1 MIENKQDD
9 FKQDE
14 DNRKLVLVGVKYS
27 NFNKKLELL
36 HSKDIEILEKFGINH
51 EIEDEIC
58 FSCGA
63 EKLNFFYSKNTNERT
78 LAEEKRG
85 YLKCKCFSCN
95 FSGDII
101 DIARVVEPSLKFK
114 KTGEI
119 VNFLLSKEFLERPNK
134 IDVNRQYTTIKKVRK
149 KQKNEKKI
157 LTYYNIINTF
167 IVNFKLHKT
176 EEIENYLY
184 SRGFIK
190 EDLKLMN
197 GYLGLEEWGEYR
209 NIIFPCSDY
218 SFIRRLIKDY
228 YAKEDIEKKK
238 KVRYI
243 NSYNLEKTTHHCYL
257 LEMLRSRRI
266 IENSFYNIYVCEG
279 VFDTLTVRVA
289 LKNKCLAFST
299 GGAVSTQN
307 LIATRIK
314 EVAEEVFRKT
324 SKKLN
329 IILLFDNDNAGEKGQ
344 EKLYNLI
351 KDCDYI
357 NVYKNF
363 VPMLLKSYKDIN
375 EAFTKDRETFITNLE
390 IIDKNLR
397 GTII

>member
-9 FKQDE
+9 FKQD
-14 DNRKLVLVGVKYS
+14 NRKLVGVKYN

-58 FSCGA
+58 FVCGA
-63 EKLNFFYSKNTNERT
+63 EKLNFFYSKNINERT
-78 LAEEKRG
+78 QAEEKRG
-85 YLKCKCFSCN
+85 YLKCKCFNCD

-134 IDVNRQYTTIKKVRK
+134 IDVNRQYSTIKKVRK

-167 IVNFKLHKT
+167 IVNFKLHRT

-190 EDLKLMN
+190 EDFKLMN

-228 YAKEDIEKKK
+228 YAKEDTEKKK

-257 LEMLRSRRI
+257 LEMIRSRRI
-266 IENSFYNIYVCEG
+266 IENGFYNIYVCEG

-289 LKNKCLAFST
+289 LQNKCLSFSS
-299 GGAVSTQN
+299 GGATSTQD
-307 LIATRIK
+307 LIANRIK

-324 SKKLN
+324 NKKIN
-329 IILLFDNDNAGEKGQ
+329 IVLLFDNDNAGEKGQ

-351 KDCDYI
+351 KNCEYI

-363 VPMLLKSYKDIN
+363 VPMLLKDYKDIN
-375 EAFTKDRETFITNLE
+375 EAFTKDREIFITNLK
-390 IIDKNLR
+390 IIDKNL
-397 GTII
+397 

>member
-9 FKQDE
+9 FKQD
-14 DNRKLVLVGVKYS
+14 NRKLVGVKYT

-63 EKLNFFYSKNTNERT
+63 EKLNFFYSKNVNERT

-85 YLKCKCFSCN
+85 YLKCKCFNCN
-95 FSGDII
+95 FTGDVI
-101 DIARVVEPSLKFK
+101 DIARVVEPSLKLK

-134 IDVNRQYTTIKKVRK
+134 IDVNRQYSTIKKVRK

-167 IVNFKLHKT
+167 IVNFKLHRT

-190 EDLKLMN
+190 EDFKLMN
-197 GYLGLEEWGEYR
+197 GYVGLEEWGEYR

-228 YAKEDIEKKK
+228 YAKEDTEKKK

-257 LEMLRSRRI
+257 LEMIRSRRI
-266 IENSFYNIYVCEG
+266 IENNFFNIYVCEG

-289 LKNKCLAFST
+289 LQNKCLTFSS
-299 GGAVSTQN
+299 GGATSTQD
-307 LIATRIK
+307 LIANRIK

-329 IILLFDNDNAGEKGQ
+329 IILLFDNDQVGEKGQ

-351 KDCDYI
+351 KDCEYI

-363 VPMLLKSYKDIN
+363 VPLLLKNSKDIN
-375 EAFTKDRETFITNLE
+375 EAFTKDRETFITNLQ

-397 GTII
+397 GTNI

>member
-1 MIENKQDD
+1 MIENNQND
-9 FKQDE
+9 FRQDE
-14 DNRKLVLVGVKYS
+14 DNRKLVGVKYT

-63 EKLNFFYSKNTNERT
+63 EKLNFFYSKNINERT
-78 LAEEKRG
+78 QAEEKRG
-85 YLKCKCFSCN
+85 YLKCKCFNCD

-134 IDVNRQYTTIKKVRK
+134 IDVNRQYSTIKKVRK

-167 IVNFKLHKT
+167 IVNFKLHRT

-184 SRGFIK
+184 SRGFTD
-190 EDLKLMN
+190 EDINYMK
-197 GYLGLEEWGEYR
+197 GYVGLEEWGEYR
-209 NIIFPCSDY
+209 NIIFPCSNY

-228 YAKEDIEKKK
+228 YAKEDTEKKK

-299 GGAVSTQN
+299 GGAVSTQD
-307 LIATRIK
+307 LIANRIK

-324 SKKLN
+324 NKKLN
-329 IILLFDNDNAGEKGQ
+329 IVLLFDNDKAGEKGQ

-363 VPMLLKSYKDIN
+363 VPMLLKNYKDIN
-375 EAFTKDRETFITNLE
+375 EAFTKEREIFITNLK
-390 IIDKNLR
+390 IIDKNL
-397 GTII
+397 

>member
-9 FKQDE
+9 FKQD
-14 DNRKLVLVGVKYS
+14 NRKLVGVKYN

-58 FSCGA
+58 FVCGA
-63 EKLNFFYSKNTNERT
+63 EKLNFFYTKNINERT
-78 LAEEKRG
+78 QAEEKRG
-85 YLKCKCFSCN
+85 YLKCKCFNCD

-149 KQKNEKKI
+149 KQKNEKKLI
-157 LTYYNIINTF
+157 TYYNIINTF
-167 IVNFKLHKT
+167 IVNFKLHRT
-176 EEIENYLY
+176 EEINQYLY
-184 SRGFIK
+184 SRGFTD
-190 EDLKLMN
+190 EDINYMK
-197 GYLGLEEWGEYR
+197 GYVGLEEWGEYR

-243 NSYNLEKTTHHCYL
+243 NSYNLEKTSHHCYL
-257 LEMLRSRRI
+257 LEMIRSRRI
-266 IENSFYNIYVCEG
+266 IENNFFNIYVCEG

-289 LKNKCLAFST
+289 LQNKCLSFSS
-299 GGAVSTQN
+299 GGATSTQN

-324 SKKLN
+324 NKKLN
-329 IILLFDNDNAGEKGQ
+329 IILMFDNDNAGEKGQ
-344 EKLYNLI
+344 EKLYNLL
-351 KDCDYI
+351 KDCEYI

-363 VPMLLKSYKDIN
+363 VPMLLKNYKDIN
-375 EAFTKDRETFITNLE
+375 EAFTKDRETFITNLQ

>member
-1 MIENKQDD
+1 MIENKQNDY
-9 FKQDE
+9 KQ
-14 DNRKLVLVGVKYS
+14 NTKFVGVKYN

-58 FSCGA
+58 FVCGA

-78 LAEEKRG
+78 LGEEKRG

-95 FSGDII
+95 FNGDVI

-119 VNFLLSKEFLERPNK
+119 VNFLLSKEFLERPSK
-134 IDVNRQYTTIKKVRK
+134 IDTNREYTSIKKVRK
-149 KQKNEKKI
+149 KEKNEKKLI
-157 LTYYNIINTF
+157 TYYNVINTF
-167 IVNFKLHKT
+167 IVNFKFHRT
-176 EEIENYLY
+176 EEINQYLY
-184 SRGFIK
+184 SRGFID
-190 EDLKLMN
+190 EDIKYMK
-197 GYLGLEEWGEYR
+197 GYVGLEEWGEYR

-257 LEMLRSRRI
+257 LEMIRSRRI
-266 IENSFYNIYVCEG
+266 IENNFFNIYVCEG

-289 LKNKCLAFST
+289 LQNKCLTFSS
-299 GGAVSTQN
+299 GGATSTQD
-307 LIATRIK
+307 LIANRIK

-329 IILLFDNDNAGEKGQ
+329 IILLFDNDQVGEKGQ

-351 KDCDYI
+351 KDCEYI

-363 VPMLLKSYKDIN
+363 VPLLLKNSKDIN
-375 EAFTKDRETFITNLE
+375 EAFTKDRETFITNLQ

>member
-1 MIENKQDD
+1 MIENKQND

-14 DNRKLVLVGVKYS
+14 DNRKMVGVKYT

-36 HSKDIEILEKFGINH
+36 HQKDIEILEKFGINH
-51 EIEDEIC
+51 EIENEIC

-85 YLKCKCFSCN
+85 YLKCKCFNCN
-95 FSGDII
+95 FTGDVI

-119 VNFLLSKEFLERPNK
+119 VDFLLSKEFLERPNK

-167 IVNFKLHKT
+167 IVNFKLHRT

-190 EDLKLMN
+190 EDFKLMN
-197 GYLGLEEWGEYR
+197 GYVGLEEWGEYR

-228 YAKEDIEKKK
+228 YAKEDKEKKK
-238 KVRYI
+238 KVR
-243 NSYNLEKTTHHCYL
+243 
-257 LEMLRSRRI
+257 
-266 IENSFYNIYVCEG
+266 
-279 VFDTLTVRVA
+279 
-289 LKNKCLAFST
+289 
-299 GGAVSTQN
+299 
-307 LIATRIK
+307 
-314 EVAEEVFRKT
+314 
-324 SKKLN
+324 
-329 IILLFDNDNAGEKGQ
+329 
-344 EKLYNLI
+344 
-351 KDCDYI
+351 
-357 NVYKNF
+357 
-363 VPMLLKSYKDIN
+363 
-375 EAFTKDRETFITNLE
+375 
-390 IIDKNLR
+390 
-397 GTII
+397 

>member
-9 FKQDE
+9 YKQDN
-14 DNRKLVLVGVKYS
+14 DNRRLVGVKYT

-58 FSCGA
+58 FVCGA

-85 YLKCKCFSCN
+85 YLKCKCFNCN
-95 FSGDII
+95 FTGDVI
-101 DIARVVEPSLKFK
+101 DIARKLDPFLKDK
-114 KTGEI
+114 RNGEI
-119 VNFLLSKEFLERPNK
+119 IDFLLSKEFLERPNK

-167 IVNFKLHKT
+167 IVNFKLHRT

-190 EDLKLMN
+190 EDFKLMN
-197 GYLGLEEWGEYR
+197 GYVGLEEWGEYR

-257 LEMLRSRRI
+257 LEMIRSRRI
-266 IENSFYNIYVCEG
+266 IENGFYNIYVCEG

-289 LKNKCLAFST
+289 LQNKSLAFST

-307 LIATRIK
+307 LIANRIK
-314 EVAEEVFRKT
+314 EVAEEVFGKS

-351 KDCDYI
+351 KDCEYI

-363 VPMLLKSYKDIN
+363 VPLLLKNNKDIN
-375 EAFTKDRETFITNLE
+375 EAFTKDRETFTTNLE

-397 GTII
+397 GTIT

>member
-9 FKQDE
+9 YKQDN
-14 DNRKLVLVGVKYS
+14 DNRKLVGVKYT

-51 EIEDEIC
+51 EIENEIC

-85 YLKCKCFSCN
+85 YLKCKCFNCN
-95 FSGDII
+95 FTGDVI

-119 VNFLLSKEFLERPNK
+119 VDFLLSKEFLERPNK

-167 IVNFKLHKT
+167 IVNFKLHRT

-190 EDLKLMN
+190 EDFKLMN
-197 GYLGLEEWGEYR
+197 GYVGLEEWGEYR

-289 LKNKCLAFST
+289 LQNKSLAFST
-299 GGAVSTQN
+299 GGAVSTQD
-307 LIATRIK
+307 LIANKIK
-314 EVAEEVFRKT
+314 EVAKEVYTKT
-324 SKKLN
+324 NKKLN

-351 KDCDYI
+351 KGYEYI

-363 VPMLLKSYKDIN
+363 VPLLLKECKDIN

>member
-9 FKQDE
+9 YKQD
-14 DNRKLVLVGVKYS
+14 KTKFVGVKYN
-27 NFNKKLELL
+27 NFNKKLEEL
-36 HSKDIEILEKFGINH
+36 HSKDIEILERFGINH

-58 FSCGA
+58 FVCGA

-78 LAEEKRG
+78 LGEEKRG
-85 YLKCKCFSCN
+85 YLKCKCFNCN
-95 FSGDII
+95 FTGDII

-119 VNFLLSKEFLERPNK
+119 VDFLLSKEFLERPNK
-134 IDVNRQYTTIKKVRK
+134 IDTNREYTSIKKVRK
-149 KQKNEKKI
+149 KEKIDKKF
-157 LTYYNIINTF
+157 LTYYNVINTF
-167 IVNFKLHKT
+167 IVNFKLHRT

-184 SRGFIK
+184 SRGFTK
-190 EDLKLMN
+190 EDFKLMN
-197 GYLGLEEWGEYR
+197 GYIGLEEWGDYR

-228 YAKEDIEKKK
+228 YAKEDKEKKK
-238 KVRYI
+238 KIRYI

-257 LEMLRSRRI
+257 LEMIKSRRI
-266 IENSFYNIYVCEG
+266 IENNFFNIYICEG

-289 LKNKCLAFST
+289 LKNQCLAFSS

-307 LIATRIK
+307 LIANRIK
-314 EVAEEVFRKT
+314 EVAEEVFKKT
-324 SKKLN
+324 NKKFN
-329 IILLFDNDNAGEKGQ
+329 IILMFDNDNAGEKGQ
-344 EKLYNLI
+344 EKLYNLL
-351 KDCDYI
+351 KDCEYI

-363 VPMLLKSYKDIN
+363 VPMLLKECKDIN
-375 EAFTKDRETFITNLE
+375 EAFIKERETFITNLQ

>member
-1 MIENKQDD
+1 MEEKDSRRI
-9 FKQDE
+9 
-14 DNRKLVLVGVKYS
+14 VGVTYS
-27 NFNKKLELL
+27 SFNKKLEEL
-36 HSKDIEILEKFGINH
+36 HQKDIEILEKFGINH

-58 FSCGA
+58 FVCGA

-85 YLKCKCFSCN
+85 YLKCKCFNCN
-95 FSGDII
+95 FTGDVI

-119 VNFLLSKEFLERPNK
+119 VDFLLSKEFLNRSNK

-167 IVNFKLHKT
+167 IVNFKLHRT

-190 EDLKLMN
+190 EDFKLMN
-197 GYLGLEEWGEYR
+197 GYVGLEEWGEYR

-228 YAKEDIEKKK
+228 YAKEDTEKKK

-266 IENSFYNIYVCEG
+266 IENNFFNIYVCEG

-289 LKNKCLAFST
+289 LQNKCLTFST
-299 GGAVSTQN
+299 GGAVSTQD

-314 EVAEEVFRKT
+314 VVAEEVYRKT
-324 SKKLN
+324 NKKLN
-329 IILLFDNDNAGEKGQ
+329 IVLLFDNDQVGEKGQ
-344 EKLYNLI
+344 EKLYNLL
-351 KDCDYI
+351 KDCEYI

-363 VPMLLKSYKDIN
+363 VPMLLKNYKDIN
-375 EAFTKDRETFITNLE
+375 EAFTKEREIFITNLK
-390 IIDKNLR
+390 IIDKNL
-397 GTII
+397 

>member
-1 MIENKQDD
+1 MEEKDSRRI
-9 FKQDE
+9 
-14 DNRKLVLVGVKYS
+14 VGVTYS
-27 NFNKKLELL
+27 SFNKKLEEL
-36 HSKDIEILEKFGINH
+36 HQKDIEILEKFGINH

-58 FSCGA
+58 FVCGA
-63 EKLNFFYSKNTNERT
+63 EKLNFFYSKNINERT
-78 LAEEKRG
+78 QAEEKRG
-85 YLKCKCFSCN
+85 YLKCKCFNCN
-95 FSGDII
+95 FTGDVI
-101 DIARVVEPSLKFK
+101 DIARKLDPFLKDK
-114 KTGEI
+114 RNGEI
-119 VNFLLSKEFLERPNK
+119 IDFLLSKEFLERPNK

-167 IVNFKLHKT
+167 IVNFKLHRT

-190 EDLKLMN
+190 EDFKLMN
-197 GYLGLEEWGEYR
+197 GYVGLEEWGEYR

-257 LEMLRSRRI
+257 LEMIRSRRI
-266 IENSFYNIYVCEG
+266 IENGFYNIYVCEG

-289 LKNKCLAFST
+289 LQNKSLAFST

-307 LIATRIK
+307 LIANRIK
-314 EVAEEVFRKT
+314 EVAEEVFGKS

-351 KDCDYI
+351 KDCEYI

-363 VPMLLKSYKDIN
+363 VPLLLKNNKDIN

-397 GTII
+397 GTIT

>member
-9 FKQDE
+9 FKQD
-14 DNRKLVLVGVKYS
+14 NRKLVGVKYN

-58 FSCGA
+58 FVCGA
-63 EKLNFFYSKNTNERT
+63 EKLNFFYSKNINEKT
-78 LAEEKRG
+78 QAEEKRG
-85 YLKCKCFSCN
+85 YLKCKCFNCD

-149 KQKNEKKI
+149 KQKNEKKLI
-157 LTYYNIINTF
+157 TYYNIINTF
-167 IVNFKLHKT
+167 IVNFKLHRT
-176 EEIENYLY
+176 EEINQYLY
-184 SRGFIK
+184 SRGFTD
-190 EDLKLMN
+190 EDINYMK
-197 GYLGLEEWGEYR
+197 GYVGLEEWGEYR

-257 LEMLRSRRI
+257 LEMIRSRRI
-266 IENSFYNIYVCEG
+266 IENNFFNIYVCEG

-289 LKNKCLAFST
+289 LQNKCLSFSS
-299 GGAVSTQN
+299 GGATSTQN

-324 SKKLN
+324 NKKLN
-329 IILLFDNDNAGEKGQ
+329 IILMFDNDNAGEKGQ
-344 EKLYNLI
+344 EKLYNLL
-351 KDCDYI
+351 KDCEYI

-363 VPMLLKSYKDIN
+363 VPMLLKNYKDIN
-375 EAFTKDRETFITNLE
+375 EAFTKDRETFITNLQ

>member
-1 MIENKQDD
+1 MIENKQND

-14 DNRKLVLVGVKYS
+14 DNRKLVGVKYT

-36 HSKDIEILEKFGINH
+36 HSKDVEILEKFGINH
-51 EIEDEIC
+51 EIENEIC

-78 LAEEKRG
+78 QAEEKRG
-85 YLKCKCFSCN
+85 YLKCKCFNCD

-134 IDVNRQYTTIKKVRK
+134 IDLNRQYTTIKKVRK

-167 IVNFKLHKT
+167 IVNFKLHRT

-190 EDLKLMN
+190 EDFKLMN

-257 LEMLRSRRI
+257 LEMIRSRRI
-266 IENSFYNIYVCEG
+266 IENNFFNIYVCEG

-289 LKNKCLAFST
+289 LQNKCLTFSS
-299 GGAVSTQN
+299 GGATSTQD
-307 LIATRIK
+307 LIANRIK

-329 IILLFDNDNAGEKGQ
+329 IILLFDNDQVGEKGQ

-351 KDCDYI
+351 KDCEYI

-363 VPMLLKSYKDIN
+363 VPLLLKNSKDIN
-375 EAFTKDRETFITNLE
+375 EAFTKDRETFITNLQ

>member
-1 MIENKQDD
+1 MIENKQND
-9 FKQDE
+9 FKQNE
-14 DNRKLVLVGVKYS
+14 DNRKLVGVRYT

-36 HSKDIEILEKFGINH
+36 HQKDIEILEKFGINH
-51 EIEDEIC
+51 EIENEIC

-63 EKLNFFYSKNTNERT
+63 EKLNFFYSKNIDERT

-85 YLKCKCFSCN
+85 YLKCKCFNCN
-95 FSGDII
+95 FTGDVI
-101 DIARVVEPSLKFK
+101 DIARVVEPSLKLK

-167 IVNFKLHKT
+167 IVNFKLHRT

-190 EDLKLMN
+190 EDFKLMN
-197 GYLGLEEWGEYR
+197 GYVGLEEWGEYR

-257 LEMLRSRRI
+257 LEMIRSRRI
-266 IENSFYNIYVCEG
+266 IENNFFNIYVCEG

-289 LKNKCLAFST
+289 LQNKCLTFSS
-299 GGAVSTQN
+299 GGATSTQD
-307 LIATRIK
+307 LIANRIK

-329 IILLFDNDNAGEKGQ
+329 IILLFDNDQVGEKGQ

-351 KDCDYI
+351 KDCEYI

-363 VPMLLKSYKDIN
+363 VPLLLKNSKDIN
-375 EAFTKDRETFITNLE
+375 EAFTKDRETFITNLQ

>member
-1 MIENKQDD
+1 MIENKQND
-9 FKQDE
+9 FKQNE
-14 DNRKLVLVGVKYS
+14 DNRKLVGVRYT

-36 HSKDIEILEKFGINH
+36 HQKDIEILEKFGINH

-63 EKLNFFYSKNTNERT
+63 EKLNFFYSKNVNERT

-85 YLKCKCFSCN
+85 YLKCKCFNCN
-95 FSGDII
+95 FTGDVI
-101 DIARVVEPSLKFK
+101 DIARVVEPSLKLK

-167 IVNFKLHKT
+167 IVNFKLHRT

-190 EDLKLMN
+190 EDFKLMN
-197 GYLGLEEWGEYR
+197 GYVGLEEWGEYR

-257 LEMLRSRRI
+257 LEMIRSRRI
-266 IENSFYNIYVCEG
+266 IENNFFNIYVCEG

-289 LKNKCLAFST
+289 LQNKCLTFSS
-299 GGAVSTQN
+299 GGATSTQD
-307 LIATRIK
+307 LIANRIK

-329 IILLFDNDNAGEKGQ
+329 IILLFDNDQVGEKGQ

-351 KDCDYI
+351 KDCEYI

-363 VPMLLKSYKDIN
+363 VPLLLKNSKDIN
-375 EAFTKDRETFITNLE
+375 EAFTKDRETFITNLQ

>member
-9 FKQDE
+9 FKQD
-14 DNRKLVLVGVKYS
+14 NRKLVGVKYS

-36 HSKDIEILEKFGINH
+36 HQKDIEILEKFGINH
-51 EIEDEIC
+51 EIENEIC

-85 YLKCKCFSCN
+85 YLKCKCFNCN
-95 FSGDII
+95 FTGDVI

-119 VNFLLSKEFLERPNK
+119 VDFLLSKEFLERPNK

-167 IVNFKLHKT
+167 IVNFKLHRT

-190 EDLKLMN
+190 EDFKLMN
-197 GYLGLEEWGEYR
+197 GYVGLEEWGEYR

-228 YAKEDIEKKK
+228 YAKEDTEKKK

-257 LEMLRSRRI
+257 LEMIRSRRI
-266 IENSFYNIYVCEG
+266 IENGFYNIYVCEG

-289 LKNKCLAFST
+289 LQNKCLVFST

-307 LIATRIK
+307 LIANRIK
-314 EVAEEVFRKT
+314 EVAEEVFGKS

-351 KDCDYI
+351 KDCEYI

-363 VPMLLKSYKDIN
+363 VPLLLKNNKDIN

>member
-9 FKQDE
+9 YKQDN
-14 DNRKLVLVGVKYS
+14 DNRKLVGVKYS

-58 FSCGA
+58 FVCGA
-63 EKLNFFYSKNTNERT
+63 EKLNFFYSKNTNEKT

-85 YLKCKCFSCN
+85 YLKCKCFNCN
-95 FSGDII
+95 FNGDVI
-101 DIARVVEPSLKFK
+101 DIARKLDPFLKNK
-114 KTGEI
+114 RNGEI
-119 VNFLLSKEFLERPNK
+119 IDFLLSKEFLERPNK

-167 IVNFKLHKT
+167 IVNFKLHRT
-176 EEIENYLY
+176 EEINQYLY
-184 SRGFIK
+184 SRGFTDEDIK
-190 EDLKLMN
+190 YMK
-197 GYLGLEEWGEYR
+197 GYVGLEEWGEYR

-228 YAKEDIEKKK
+228 YAKEDKEKKK

-257 LEMLRSRRI
+257 LEMIRSRRI
-266 IENSFYNIYVCEG
+266 IENGFYNIYVCEG

-289 LKNKCLAFST
+289 LQNRCLAFSS
-299 GGAVSTQN
+299 GGATSTQD
-307 LIATRIK
+307 LIANRIK
-314 EVAEEVFRKT
+314 EVAKEVYIKT
-324 SKKLN
+324 NKKLN
-329 IILLFDNDNAGEKGQ
+329 IILLFDNDQIGEKGQ

-351 KDCDYI
+351 KNCEYI

-363 VPMLLKSYKDIN
+363 VPLLLKECKDIN

>member
-1 MIENKQDD
+1 MIENKQND

-14 DNRKLVLVGVKYS
+14 DNRKMVGVKYT

-51 EIEDEIC
+51 EIENEIC
-58 FSCGA
+58 FNCGA
-63 EKLNFFYSKNTNERT
+63 EKLNFFYSKNVNERT

-85 YLKCKCFSCN
+85 YLKCKCFNCN
-95 FSGDII
+95 FTGDVI
-101 DIARVVEPSLKFK
+101 DIARKLDPFLKNK
-114 KTGEI
+114 RNGEI
-119 VNFLLSKEFLERPNK
+119 IDFLLSKEFLNRPNK

-167 IVNFKLHKT
+167 IVNFKLHRT
-176 EEIENYLY
+176 EEINQYLY
-184 SRGFIK
+184 SRGFTD
-190 EDLKLMN
+190 EDINYMK
-197 GYLGLEEWGEYR
+197 GYVGLEEWGEYR

-257 LEMLRSRRI
+257 LEMIRSRRI
-266 IENSFYNIYVCEG
+266 IENNFFNIYVCEG

-289 LKNKCLAFST
+289 LNNQCLAFSS
-299 GGAVSTQN
+299 GGATSTQD
-307 LIATRIK
+307 LIANRIK

-324 SKKLN
+324 NKKLN
-329 IILLFDNDNAGEKGQ
+329 IVLLFDNDNAGEKGQ

-351 KDCDYI
+351 KDYEYI

-363 VPMLLKSYKDIN
+363 VPLLLKSSKDIN
-375 EAFTKDRETFITNLE
+375 EAFTKDRNEFILNLQ

-397 GTII
+397 GTNI

>member
-1 MIENKQDD
+1 LIENKQDD
-9 FKQDE
+9 YKQDN
-14 DNRKLVLVGVKYS
+14 DNRKLVGVKYT

-58 FSCGA
+58 FVCGA
-63 EKLNFFYSKNTNERT
+63 EKLNFFYSKNVNERT
-78 LAEEKRG
+78 QAEEKRG
-85 YLKCKCFSCN
+85 YLKCKCFNCN
-95 FSGDII
+95 FNGDVI
-101 DIARVVEPSLKFK
+101 DIARKLDPFLKNK
-114 KTGEI
+114 RNGEI
-119 VNFLLSKEFLERPNK
+119 IDFLLSKEFLERPNK
-134 IDVNRQYTTIKKVRK
+134 IDNNRQYSTIKKVRK

-157 LTYYNIINTF
+157 LTYYNVINTF
-167 IVNFKLHKT
+167 IVNFKFHRT

-190 EDLKLMN
+190 EDFKLMN
-197 GYLGLEEWGEYR
+197 GYVGLEEWGEYR

-228 YAKEDIEKKK
+228 YAKEDTEKKK

-257 LEMLRSRRI
+257 LEMIRSRRI
-266 IENSFYNIYVCEG
+266 IENNFFNIYVCEG

-289 LKNKCLAFST
+289 LQNKCLTFSS
-299 GGAVSTQN
+299 GGATSTQD
-307 LIATRIK
+307 LIANRIK

-329 IILLFDNDNAGEKGQ
+329 IILLFDNDQVGEKGQ

-351 KDCDYI
+351 KDCEYI

-363 VPMLLKSYKDIN
+363 VPLLLKNSKDIN
-375 EAFTKDRETFITNLE
+375 EAFTKDRETFITNLQ

-397 GTII
+397 GTNI

>member
-9 FKQDE
+9 YKQDN
-14 DNRKLVLVGVKYS
+14 DNRKLVGVKYT

-58 FSCGA
+58 FVCGA
-63 EKLNFFYSKNTNERT
+63 EKLNFFYSKNVNERT
-78 LAEEKRG
+78 QAEEKRG
-85 YLKCKCFSCN
+85 YLKCKCFNCN
-95 FSGDII
+95 FNGDVI
-101 DIARVVEPSLKFK
+101 DIARKLDPFLKNK
-114 KTGEI
+114 RNGEI
-119 VNFLLSKEFLERPNK
+119 IDFLLSKEFLERPNK
-134 IDVNRQYTTIKKVRK
+134 IDNNRQYSTIKKVRK

-157 LTYYNIINTF
+157 LTYYNVINTF
-167 IVNFKLHKT
+167 IVNFKLHRT

-190 EDLKLMN
+190 EDFKLMN
-197 GYLGLEEWGEYR
+197 GYVGLEEWGEYR

-257 LEMLRSRRI
+257 LEMIRSRRI
-266 IENSFYNIYVCEG
+266 IENNFFNIYVCEG

-289 LKNKCLAFST
+289 LQNKCLTFSS
-299 GGAVSTQN
+299 GGATSTQD
-307 LIATRIK
+307 LIANRIK

-329 IILLFDNDNAGEKGQ
+329 IILLFDNDQVGEKGQ

-351 KDCDYI
+351 KDCEYI

-363 VPMLLKSYKDIN
+363 VPLLLKNSKDIN
-375 EAFTKDRETFITNLE
+375 EAFTKDRETFITNLQ

>member
-9 FKQDE
+9 YKQD
-14 DNRKLVLVGVKYS
+14 KTKFVGVKYN
-27 NFNKKLELL
+27 NFNKKLEEL

-58 FSCGA
+58 FVCGT

-78 LAEEKRG
+78 LGEEKRG

-134 IDVNRQYTTIKKVRK
+134 IDTNREYTSIKKVRK
-149 KQKNEKKI
+149 KEKNEKKLI
-157 LTYYNIINTF
+157 TYYNIINTF
-167 IVNFKLHKT
+167 IVNFKLHRT

-190 EDLKLMN
+190 EDFNLMN
-197 GYLGLEEWGEYR
+197 GYIGLEEWGDYR

-228 YAKEDIEKKK
+228 YAKEDKEKKK
-238 KVRYI
+238 KIRYI

-257 LEMLRSRRI
+257 LEMIKSRRI
-266 IENSFYNIYVCEG
+266 IENGFYNIYVCEG

-289 LKNKCLAFST
+289 LKNQCLAFSS

-314 EVAEEVFRKT
+314 EVSEEVFRKT
-324 SKKLN
+324 NKKLN

-344 EKLYNLI
+344 DKLYNLI
-351 KDCDYI
+351 KDCEYI

-363 VPMLLKSYKDIN
+363 VPMLLKECKDIN
-375 EAFTKDRETFITNLE
+375 EAFIKDRETFITNLE

>member
-1 MIENKQDD
+1 MIEN
-9 FKQDE
+9 KQDE
-14 DNRKLVLVGVKYS
+14 DNRKLVGVKYT

-36 HSKDIEILEKFGINH
+36 HQKDIEILEKFGINH

-58 FSCGA
+58 FNCGA
-63 EKLNFFYSKNTNERT
+63 EKLNFFYSKNVNERT
-78 LAEEKRG
+78 QAEEKRG
-85 YLKCKCFSCN
+85 YLKCKCFNCN
-95 FSGDII
+95 FTGDVI
-101 DIARVVEPSLKFK
+101 DIARKLDPFLKNK
-114 KTGEI
+114 RNGEI
-119 VNFLLSKEFLERPNK
+119 IDFLLSKEFLERPNK

-167 IVNFKLHKT
+167 IVNFKLHRT
-176 EEIENYLY
+176 EEINQYLY
-184 SRGFIK
+184 SRGFTDEDIK
-190 EDLKLMN
+190 YMK
-197 GYLGLEEWGEYR
+197 GYVGLEEWGEYR

-228 YAKEDIEKKK
+228 YAKEDTEKKK

-257 LEMLRSRRI
+257 LEMIRSRRI
-266 IENSFYNIYVCEG
+266 IENGFYNIYVCEG

-289 LKNKCLAFST
+289 LQNKSLAFST
-299 GGAVSTQN
+299 GGAVSTQD
-307 LIATRIK
+307 LIANRIK

-324 SKKLN
+324 NKKLN
-329 IILLFDNDNAGEKGQ
+329 IVLLFDNDQVGEKGQ

-351 KDCDYI
+351 KDCEYI

-363 VPMLLKSYKDIN
+363 VSMLLKEYKDIN
-375 EAFTKDRETFITNLE
+375 EAFTKDREIFITNLK
-390 IIDKNLR
+390 IIDKNL
-397 GTII
+397 

>member
-9 FKQDE
+9 FKQD
-14 DNRKLVLVGVKYS
+14 NRKLVGVKYS

-85 YLKCKCFSCN
+85 YLKCKCFSCD

-101 DIARVVEPSLKFK
+101 DIARVVEPSLKYK

-167 IVNFKLHKT
+167 IVNFKFHRT
-176 EEIENYLY
+176 EEINQYLY
-184 SRGFIK
+184 SRGFID
-190 EDLKLMN
+190 EDIKYMK
-197 GYLGLEEWGEYR
+197 GYVGLEEWGEYR

-228 YAKEDIEKKK
+228 YAKDDTEKKK
-238 KVRYI
+238 KIRYI
-243 NSYNLEKTTHHCYL
+243 NSYNLERTTHHCYL
-257 LEMLRSRRI
+257 LEMIRSRRI
-266 IENSFYNIYVCEG
+266 IENGFYNIYVCEG

-289 LKNKCLAFST
+289 LQNKCLSFSS
-299 GGAVSTQN
+299 GGAVSTQD
-307 LIATRIK
+307 LIANRIK
-314 EVAEEVFRKT
+314 EIAEEVFRKS

-375 EAFTKDRETFITNLE
+375 EAFKKDRETFIINLQ

>member
-9 FKQDE
+9 YKQDN
-14 DNRKLVLVGVKYS
+14 DNRKLVGVKYT

-58 FSCGA
+58 FNCGA
-63 EKLNFFYSKNTNERT
+63 EKLNFFYSKNINERT
-78 LAEEKRG
+78 QAEEKRG
-85 YLKCKCFSCN
+85 YLKCKCFNCD

-167 IVNFKLHKT
+167 IVNFKLHRT
-176 EEIENYLY
+176 EEINQYLY
-184 SRGFIK
+184 SRGFTD
-190 EDLKLMN
+190 EDINYMK
-197 GYLGLEEWGEYR
+197 GYVGLEEWGEYR

-257 LEMLRSRRI
+257 LEMIRSRRI

-289 LKNKCLAFST
+289 LQNKCLTFSS
-299 GGAVSTQN
+299 GGATSTQN

-324 SKKLN
+324 NKKLN

-351 KDCDYI
+351 KGYEYI

-363 VPMLLKSYKDIN
+363 VPLLLKNSKDIN
-375 EAFTKDRETFITNLE
+375 EAFTKDRETFITNLQ

>member
-9 FKQDE
+9 YKQDN
-14 DNRKLVLVGVKYS
+14 DNRKLVGVKYT

-58 FSCGA
+58 FVCGA
-63 EKLNFFYSKNTNERT
+63 EKLNFFYSKNVNERT
-78 LAEEKRG
+78 QAEEKRG
-85 YLKCKCFSCN
+85 YLKCKCFNCN
-95 FSGDII
+95 FNGDVI
-101 DIARVVEPSLKFK
+101 DIARKLDPFLKNK
-114 KTGEI
+114 RNGEI
-119 VNFLLSKEFLERPNK
+119 IDFLLSKEFLERPNK
-134 IDVNRQYTTIKKVRK
+134 IDNNRQYSTIKKVRK

-157 LTYYNIINTF
+157 LTYYNVINTF
-167 IVNFKLHKT
+167 IVNFKLHRT

-190 EDLKLMN
+190 EDFKLMN
-197 GYLGLEEWGEYR
+197 GYVGLEEWGEYR

-228 YAKEDIEKKK
+228 YAKEDTEKKK

-257 LEMLRSRRI
+257 LEMIRSRRI
-266 IENSFYNIYVCEG
+266 IENNFFNIYVCEG

-289 LKNKCLAFST
+289 LQNKCLTFSS
-299 GGAVSTQN
+299 GGATSTQD
-307 LIATRIK
+307 LIANRIK

-329 IILLFDNDNAGEKGQ
+329 IILLFDNDQVGEKGQ

-351 KDCDYI
+351 KDCEYI

-363 VPMLLKSYKDIN
+363 VPLLLKNSKDIN
-375 EAFTKDRETFITNLE
+375 EAFTKDRETFITNLQ

-397 GTII
+397 GTNI

>member
-9 FKQDE
+9 YKQDN
-14 DNRKLVLVGVKYS
+14 DNRKLVGVKYT

-58 FSCGA
+58 FNCGA
-63 EKLNFFYSKNTNERT
+63 EKLNFFYSKNVNERT
-78 LAEEKRG
+78 QAEEKRG
-85 YLKCKCFSCN
+85 YLKCKCFNCN
-95 FSGDII
+95 FTGDVI
-101 DIARVVEPSLKFK
+101 DIARKLDPFLKNK
-114 KTGEI
+114 RNGEI
-119 VNFLLSKEFLERPNK
+119 IDFLLSKEFLERPNK

-167 IVNFKLHKT
+167 IVNFKLHRT
-176 EEIENYLY
+176 EEINQYLY
-184 SRGFIK
+184 SRGFTD
-190 EDLKLMN
+190 EDINYMK
-197 GYLGLEEWGEYR
+197 GYVGLEEWGEYR

-257 LEMLRSRRI
+257 LEMIRSRRI
-266 IENSFYNIYVCEG
+266 IENNFFNIYVCEG
-279 VFDTLTVRVA
+279 AFDTLTVRVA
-289 LKNKCLAFST
+289 LQNKSLAFSS
-299 GGAVSTQN
+299 GGATSTQD
-307 LIATRIK
+307 LIANRIM

-329 IILLFDNDNAGEKGQ
+329 IILLFDNDQVGEKGQ

-351 KDCDYI
+351 KNCEYI

-363 VPMLLKSYKDIN
+363 VPLLLKNSKDIN
-375 EAFTKDRETFITNLE
+375 EAFTKDRETFITNLQ

>member
-1 MIENKQDD
+1 MIENKQND
-9 FKQDE
+9 FKQNE
-14 DNRKLVLVGVKYS
+14 DNRKLVGVKYA

-58 FSCGA
+58 FVCGA
-63 EKLNFFYSKNTNERT
+63 EKLNFFYSKNINERT
-78 LAEEKRG
+78 QAEKKRG
-85 YLKCKCFSCN
+85 YLKCKCFNCD

-119 VNFLLSKEFLERPNK
+119 VDFLLSKEFLNRPNK
-134 IDVNRQYTTIKKVRK
+134 IDVNRQYSTIKKVRK

-167 IVNFKLHKT
+167 IVNFKLHRT

-228 YAKEDIEKKK
+228 YAKEDTEKKK

-257 LEMLRSRRI
+257 LEMIRSRRI
-266 IENSFYNIYVCEG
+266 IENGFYNIYVCEG

-289 LKNKCLAFST
+289 LQNKCLTFSS
-299 GGAVSTQN
+299 GGATSTQN

-324 SKKLN
+324 NKKLN
-329 IILLFDNDNAGEKGQ
+329 IVLLFDNDKAGEKGQ

-351 KDCDYI
+351 KGYEYI

-363 VPMLLKSYKDIN
+363 VPLLLKECKDIN
-375 EAFTKDRETFITNLE
+375 EAFTKDRETFITNLQ

>member
-9 FKQDE
+9 YKQDN
-14 DNRKLVLVGVKYS
+14 DNRKLVGVRYT

-63 EKLNFFYSKNTNERT
+63 EKLNFFYSKNTNEKT

-101 DIARVVEPSLKFK
+101 DIARVVEPSLKLK

-167 IVNFKLHKT
+167 IVNFKLHRT

-190 EDLKLMN
+190 EDFKLMN
-197 GYLGLEEWGEYR
+197 GYVGLEEWGEYR

-257 LEMLRSRRI
+257 LEMIRSRRI
-266 IENSFYNIYVCEG
+266 IENGFYNIYVCEG

-289 LKNKCLAFST
+289 LQNKCLTFST

-307 LIATRIK
+307 LIANRIK
-314 EVAEEVFRKT
+314 EVAEEVFGKS

-351 KDCDYI
+351 KDCEYI

-363 VPMLLKSYKDIN
+363 VPLLLKNNKDIN

>member
-1 MIENKQDD
+1 MIENKQDN
-9 FKQDE
+9 
-14 DNRKLVLVGVKYS
+14 DNRKLVGVKYT

-36 HSKDIEILEKFGINH
+36 HSKDVEILEKFGINH
-51 EIEDEIC
+51 EIENEIC

-63 EKLNFFYSKNTNERT
+63 EKLNFFYSKNTNEKT

-85 YLKCKCFSCN
+85 YLKCKCFNCN
-95 FSGDII
+95 FNGDVI

-134 IDVNRQYTTIKKVRK
+134 IDTNREYTSIKKVRK
-149 KQKNEKKI
+149 KEKNDKKF
-157 LTYYNIINTF
+157 LTYYNVINTF
-167 IVNFKLHKT
+167 IVNFKLHRT

-190 EDLKLMN
+190 EDFKLMN
-197 GYLGLEEWGEYR
+197 GYVGLEEWGEYR

-228 YAKEDIEKKK
+228 YAKEDTEKKK

-257 LEMLRSRRI
+257 LEMIRSRRI
-266 IENSFYNIYVCEG
+266 IENGFYNIYVCEG

-299 GGAVSTQN
+299 GGAVSTQD
-307 LIATRIK
+307 LIANRIK
-314 EVAEEVFRKT
+314 EVAKEVYTKT
-324 SKKLN
+324 NKKLN

-351 KDCDYI
+351 KGYEYI

-363 VPMLLKSYKDIN
+363 VPLLLKECKDIN
-375 EAFTKDRETFITNLE
+375 EAFTKDRETFITNLQ
-390 IIDKNLR
+390 IIDKNLKEL
-397 GTII
+397 

>member
-1 MIENKQDD
+1 MEEKDSRRI
-9 FKQDE
+9 
-14 DNRKLVLVGVKYS
+14 VGVTYS
-27 NFNKKLELL
+27 SFNKKLEEL
-36 HSKDIEILEKFGINH
+36 HQKDIEILEKFGINH

-58 FSCGA
+58 FVCGA
-63 EKLNFFYSKNTNERT
+63 EKLNFFYSKNINERT
-78 LAEEKRG
+78 QAEEKRG
-85 YLKCKCFSCN
+85 YLKCKCFNCN
-95 FSGDII
+95 FTGDVI
-101 DIARVVEPSLKFK
+101 DIARKLDPFLKNK
-114 KTGEI
+114 RNGEI
-119 VNFLLSKEFLERPNK
+119 IDFLLSKEFLERPNK

-149 KQKNEKKI
+149 KQKNEKKF
-157 LTYYNIINTF
+157 LTYYNVINTF
-167 IVNFKLHKT
+167 IVNFKLHRT

-190 EDLKLMN
+190 EDFKLMN
-197 GYLGLEEWGEYR
+197 GYVGLEEWGEYR

-228 YAKEDIEKKK
+228 YAKEDKEKKK

-266 IENSFYNIYVCEG
+266 IENNFFNIYVCEG

-289 LKNKCLAFST
+289 LQNKCLAFST

-307 LIATRIK
+307 LIANRIK

-351 KDCDYI
+351 KNCEYI

-363 VPMLLKSYKDIN
+363 VPLLLKSSKDIN
-375 EAFTKDRETFITNLE
+375 EAFTKDRNEFILNLQ

>member
-1 MIENKQDD
+1 MEEKDS
-9 FKQDE
+9 
-14 DNRKLVLVGVKYS
+14 RKIVGVTYNS
-27 NFNKKLELL
+27 FNKKLEDL

-58 FSCGA
+58 FVCGA
-63 EKLNFFYSKNTNERT
+63 EKLNFFYSKNINERT
-78 LAEEKRG
+78 QAEEKRG
-85 YLKCKCFSCN
+85 YLKCKCFNCN
-95 FSGDII
+95 FTGDII
-101 DIARVVEPSLKFK
+101 DIARKLDPFLKDK
-114 KTGEI
+114 RNGEI
-119 VNFLLSKEFLERPNK
+119 IDFLLSKEFLERPNK
-134 IDVNRQYTTIKKVRK
+134 IDVNRKYTTIKKVRK

-167 IVNFKLHKT
+167 IVNFKLHRT
-176 EEIENYLY
+176 EEINQYLY
-184 SRGFIK
+184 SRGFTD
-190 EDLKLMN
+190 EDINYMK
-197 GYLGLEEWGEYR
+197 GYVGLEEWGEYR

-243 NSYNLEKTTHHCYL
+243 NSYNLERTLHHCYL
-257 LEMLRSRRI
+257 LEMIRSRRI
-266 IENSFYNIYVCEG
+266 IENGFYNIYVCEG

-289 LKNKCLAFST
+289 LQNKCLAFST
-299 GGAVSTQN
+299 GGAVSTQD
-307 LIATRIK
+307 LIANRIK

-324 SKKLN
+324 NKKLN

-351 KDCDYI
+351 KDYEYI

-363 VPMLLKSYKDIN
+363 VPLLLKSSKDIN
-375 EAFTKDRETFITNLE
+375 EAFTKDRNEFILNLQ

-397 GTII
+397 GTKI

>member
-9 FKQDE
+9 FKQD
-14 DNRKLVLVGVKYS
+14 NRKLVGVKYN

-51 EIEDEIC
+51 EIENEIC

-85 YLKCKCFSCN
+85 YLKCKCFNCN
-95 FSGDII
+95 FTGDVI

-149 KQKNEKKI
+149 KQKNEKKLI
-157 LTYYNIINTF
+157 TYYNIINTF
-167 IVNFKLHKT
+167 IVNFKLHRT
-176 EEIENYLY
+176 EEINQYLY
-184 SRGFIK
+184 SRGFTD
-190 EDLKLMN
+190 EDINYMK
-197 GYLGLEEWGEYR
+197 GYVGLEEWGEYR

-257 LEMLRSRRI
+257 LEMIRSRRI
-266 IENSFYNIYVCEG
+266 IENNFFNIYVCEG

-299 GGAVSTQN
+299 GGAVSTQD
-307 LIATRIK
+307 LIANRIK
-314 EVAEEVFRKT
+314 EVAEEVYIKT
-324 SKKLN
+324 NKKLN
-329 IILLFDNDNAGEKGQ
+329 IVLLFDNDKAGEKGQ

-363 VPMLLKSYKDIN
+363 VPMLLKNYKDIN
-375 EAFTKDRETFITNLE
+375 EAFTKEREIFITNLK
-390 IIDKNLR
+390 IIDKNL
-397 GTII
+397 

>member
-14 DNRKLVLVGVKYS
+14 DNRKLVGVKYT

-36 HSKDIEILEKFGINH
+36 HQKDIEILEKFGINH

-58 FSCGA
+58 FNCGA
-63 EKLNFFYSKNTNERT
+63 EKLNFFYSKNINERT
-78 LAEEKRG
+78 QAEEKRG
-85 YLKCKCFSCN
+85 YLKCKCFNCN
-95 FSGDII
+95 FTGDVI
-101 DIARVVEPSLKFK
+101 DIARKLDPFLKNK
-114 KTGEI
+114 RNGEI
-119 VNFLLSKEFLERPNK
+119 IDFLLSKEFLERPNK

-167 IVNFKLHKT
+167 IVNFKLHRT

-190 EDLKLMN
+190 EDFKLMN
-197 GYLGLEEWGEYR
+197 GYVGLEEWGEYR

-266 IENSFYNIYVCEG
+266 IENNFFNIYVCEG

-289 LKNKCLAFST
+289 LKNQCLAFST
-299 GGAVSTQN
+299 GGAVSTQD
-307 LIATRIK
+307 LIANRIK
-314 EVAEEVFRKT
+314 EVAQEVFRKT
-324 SKKLN
+324 NKKLN

-351 KDCDYI
+351 KNCEYI

-363 VPMLLKSYKDIN
+363 VPLLLKNSKDIN
-375 EAFTKDRETFITNLE
+375 EAFTNDRETFITNLQ

>member
-9 FKQDE
+9 YKQDE
-14 DNRKLVLVGVKYS
+14 DNRKLVGVKYS

-36 HSKDIEILEKFGINH
+36 HQKDIEILEKFGINH
-51 EIEDEIC
+51 DIEDEIC
-58 FSCGA
+58 FNCGA

-85 YLKCKCFSCN
+85 YLKCKCFNCN
-95 FSGDII
+95 FTGDVI
-101 DIARVVEPSLKFK
+101 DIARVVEPSLKLK

-167 IVNFKLHKT
+167 IINFKLHRT

-190 EDLKLMN
+190 EDFKLMN

-257 LEMLRSRRI
+257 LEMIRSRRI
-266 IENSFYNIYVCEG
+266 IENNFFNIYVCEG

-289 LKNKCLAFST
+289 LQNKCLTFSS
-299 GGAVSTQN
+299 GGATSTQD
-307 LIATRIK
+307 LIANRIK

-329 IILLFDNDNAGEKGQ
+329 IILLFDNDQVGEKGQ

-351 KDCDYI
+351 KDCEYI

-363 VPMLLKSYKDIN
+363 VPLLLKNSKDIN
-375 EAFTKDRETFITNLE
+375 EAFTKDRETFITNLQ

-397 GTII
+397 GTNI

>member
-1 MIENKQDD
+1 MEEKDSRRI
-9 FKQDE
+9 
-14 DNRKLVLVGVKYS
+14 VGVTYS
-27 NFNKKLELL
+27 SFNKKLEEL
-36 HSKDIEILEKFGINH
+36 HQKDIEILEKFGINH

-58 FSCGA
+58 FVCGA
-63 EKLNFFYSKNTNERT
+63 EKLNFFYSKNTNEKT

-101 DIARVVEPSLKFK
+101 DIARKLDPFLKNK
-114 KTGEI
+114 RNGEI
-119 VNFLLSKEFLERPNK
+119 IDFLLSKEFLERPNK
-134 IDVNRQYTTIKKVRK
+134 IDVNRQYSTIKKVRK

-167 IVNFKLHKT
+167 IVNFKLHRT
-176 EEIENYLY
+176 EEIEDYFY

-190 EDLKLMN
+190 EDFKLMS
-197 GYLGLEEWGEYR
+197 GYVGLEEWGEYR

-257 LEMLRSRRI
+257 LEMIRSRRI
-266 IENSFYNIYVCEG
+266 IENGFYNIYVCEG

-289 LKNKCLAFST
+289 LQNKCLTFSS
-299 GGAVSTQN
+299 GGATSTQD
-307 LIATRIK
+307 LIANRIK
-314 EVAEEVFRKT
+314 EVAEEVYKKT
-324 SKKLN
+324 NKKLN
-329 IILLFDNDNAGEKGQ
+329 IVLLFDNDQVGEKGQ

-351 KDCDYI
+351 KNCDYI

-363 VPMLLKSYKDIN
+363 VPLLLKDSKDIN

-397 GTII
+397 GTNI

>member
-9 FKQDE
+9 YKQDN
-14 DNRKLVLVGVKYS
+14 DNRKLVGVKYT

-58 FSCGA
+58 FVCGA
-63 EKLNFFYSKNTNERT
+63 EKLNFFYSKNVNERT
-78 LAEEKRG
+78 QAEEKRG
-85 YLKCKCFSCN
+85 YLKCKCFNCN
-95 FSGDII
+95 FNGDVI
-101 DIARVVEPSLKFK
+101 DIARKLDPFLKNK
-114 KTGEI
+114 RNGEI
-119 VNFLLSKEFLERPNK
+119 IDFLLSKEFLERPNK
-134 IDVNRQYTTIKKVRK
+134 IDNNRQYSTIKKVRK

-157 LTYYNIINTF
+157 LTYYNVINTF
-167 IVNFKLHKT
+167 IVNFKLHRT

-184 SRGFIK
+184 SRGFID
-190 EDLKLMN
+190 EDIKYMK
-197 GYLGLEEWGEYR
+197 GYVGLEEWGEYR

-228 YAKEDIEKKK
+228 YAKDDTEKKK
-238 KVRYI
+238 KIRYI

-257 LEMLRSRRI
+257 LEMIRSRRI
-266 IENSFYNIYVCEG
+266 IENGFYNIYVCEG

-289 LKNKCLAFST
+289 LQNKCLTFST

-307 LIATRIK
+307 LIANRIK

-329 IILLFDNDNAGEKGQ
+329 IVLLFDNDNAGEKGQ

-351 KDCDYI
+351 KNCEYV

-363 VPMLLKSYKDIN
+363 VPMLLKEYKDIN
-375 EAFTKDRETFITNLE
+375 EAFTKDREIFITNLK
-390 IIDKNLR
+390 IIDKNL
-397 GTII
+397 

>member
-9 FKQDE
+9 YKQD
-14 DNRKLVLVGVKYS
+14 KTKFVGVKYN
-27 NFNKKLELL
+27 NFNKKLEEL
-36 HSKDIEILEKFGINH
+36 HSKDIEILERFGINH

-58 FSCGA
+58 FVCGA

-78 LAEEKRG
+78 LGEEKRG
-85 YLKCKCFSCN
+85 YLKCKCFNCN
-95 FSGDII
+95 FTGDII

-119 VNFLLSKEFLERPNK
+119 VDFFLSKEFLERPNK
-134 IDVNRQYTTIKKVRK
+134 IDTNREYTSIKKVRK
-149 KQKNEKKI
+149 KEKIDKKF
-157 LTYYNIINTF
+157 LTYYNVINTF
-167 IVNFKLHKT
+167 IVNFKLHRT

-184 SRGFIK
+184 SRGFTK
-190 EDLKLMN
+190 EDFKLMN
-197 GYLGLEEWGEYR
+197 GYIGLEEWGDYR

-228 YAKEDIEKKK
+228 YAKEDTEKKK
-238 KVRYI
+238 KIRYI

-257 LEMLRSRRI
+257 LEMIKSRRI
-266 IENSFYNIYVCEG
+266 IENNFFNIYICEG

-289 LKNKCLAFST
+289 LKNQCLAFSS

-307 LIATRIK
+307 LIANRIK
-314 EVAEEVFRKT
+314 EVAEEVFKKT
-324 SKKLN
+324 NKKLN
-329 IILLFDNDNAGEKGQ
+329 IILMFDNDNAGEKGQ
-344 EKLYNLI
+344 EKLYNLL
-351 KDCDYI
+351 KDCEYI

-363 VPMLLKSYKDIN
+363 VPMLLKECKDIN
-375 EAFTKDRETFITNLE
+375 EAFIKERETFITNLQ

>member
-9 FKQDE
+9 YKQD
-14 DNRKLVLVGVKYS
+14 DNRKLVGVKYT

-58 FSCGA
+58 FVCGA
-63 EKLNFFYSKNTNERT
+63 EKLNFFYSKNVNEKT

-85 YLKCKCFSCN
+85 YLKCKCFNCN
-95 FSGDII
+95 FSGDVI
-101 DIARVVEPSLKFK
+101 DIARKLDPFLKNK
-114 KTGEI
+114 RNGEI
-119 VNFLLSKEFLERPNK
+119 IDFLLSKEFLERPNK
-134 IDVNRQYTTIKKVRK
+134 VDNNRQYSTIKKVRK

-167 IVNFKLHKT
+167 IVNFKLHRT

-190 EDLKLMN
+190 EDFKLMN

-257 LEMLRSRRI
+257 LEMIRSRRI
-266 IENSFYNIYVCEG
+266 IENGFCNIYVCEG

-289 LKNKCLAFST
+289 LQNKCLAFST
-299 GGAVSTQN
+299 GGATSTQD
-307 LIATRIK
+307 LIVNRIM
-314 EVAEEVFRKT
+314 EVAEEVYIKT
-324 SKKLN
+324 NKKLN
-329 IILLFDNDNAGEKGQ
+329 IILLFDNDQVGEKGQ

-351 KDCDYI
+351 KDCEYI

-363 VPMLLKSYKDIN
+363 VPLLLKECKDIN
-375 EAFTKDRETFITNLE
+375 EAFTKDRETFITNLQ

>member
-9 FKQDE
+9 FKQ
-14 DNRKLVLVGVKYS
+14 NIKYVGVKYN

-51 EIEDEIC
+51 EIENEFC
-58 FSCGA
+58 FNCGA
-63 EKLNFFYSKNTNERT
+63 EKLNFFYSRNINTDT
-78 LAEEKRG
+78 QGEEKRG

-95 FSGDII
+95 FNGDII
-101 DIARVVEPSLKFK
+101 DIARVVELSLKFK

-134 IDVNRQYTTIKKVRK
+134 IDTNREYTSIKKVRK
-149 KQKNEKKI
+149 KEKIDKKF
-157 LTYYNIINTF
+157 LTYYNVINTF
-167 IVNFKLHKT
+167 IVNFKFHRT

-190 EDLKLMN
+190 EDFKLMD
-197 GYLGLEEWGEYR
+197 GYIGLEEWGEYK

-228 YAKEDIEKKK
+228 YAKEDTEKKK
-238 KVRYI
+238 KIRYI

-257 LEMLRSRRI
+257 LEMIRSRRI
-266 IENSFYNIYVCEG
+266 IENGFYNIYVCEG

-307 LIATRIK
+307 LIVNKIK
-314 EVAEEVFRKT
+314 EVAEEVYLKEN
-324 SKKLN
+324 KKIN
-329 IILLFDNDNAGEKGQ
+329 IVLLFDNDNVGARGQ
-344 EKLYNLI
+344 EKLYNLL
-351 KDCDYI
+351 KDYEYI

-363 VPMLLKSYKDIN
+363 VPMLLKECKDIN
-375 EAFTKDRETFITNLE
+375 EAFTKDREIFITNLE